1 MTYHYRVLS
10 IDRVIDGDT
19 VVAIVDLGFSISMKI
34 NFRLTGINT
43 PEVVGATQAAG
54 LAAKA
59 HLEKLLERPTWDVEV
74 QSSKDKYG
82 RYLGRFIV
90 AGVDVNARMIADGH
104 AVAYDGGKR

>member
-34 NFRLTGINT
+34 NFRLSGINA
-43 PEVVGATQAAG
+43 PEVVGATRAAG
-54 LAAKA
+54 LDATA
-59 HLEKLLERPTWDVEV
+59 HLAKLLSFPLDVQV

-90 AGVDVNARMIADGH
+90 AGVDVNAQMIADGH

>member
-19 VVAIVDLGFSISMKI
+19 VVAIVDLGFSLSMKI
-34 NFRLTGINT
+34 NFRLSGINT
-43 PEVVGATQAAG
+43 PEVVGATRAAG
-54 LAAKA
+54 LDATA
-59 HLEKLLERPTWDVEV
+59 HLAKLLSFPLDVQV

-90 AGVDVNARMIADGH
+90 AGVDVNAQMIADGH